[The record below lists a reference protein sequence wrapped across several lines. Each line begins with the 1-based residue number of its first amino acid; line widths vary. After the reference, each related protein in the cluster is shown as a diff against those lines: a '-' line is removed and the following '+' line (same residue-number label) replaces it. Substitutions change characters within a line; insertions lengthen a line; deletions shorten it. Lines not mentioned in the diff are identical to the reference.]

1 MKAILTIITGLLLTA
16 SVQAQTNNKIVTS
29 GKIEF
34 EKRVNMYAV
43 AVNELTDGNT
53 GYAESEKRSL
63 ETYKK
68 SNPQFGTLQSTLIF
82 NNDKSLF
89 TPIKPNVP
97 LNNFYG
103 NPIGTQPNTI
113 YTDMTAKTLTAEK
126 IIYNEPFLLKD
137 SLRKI
142 TWRLTD
148 ETQDI
153 LGYTCRRANGIMLDS
168 IYIVA
173 FYTDK
178 IWMSGG
184 PESFSGLPGM
194 ILKVALPHF
203 NVTWT
208 ATKVSLE
215 PVSATAIVSPK
226 KGEVVNS
233 KQLVEKLK
241 IASKNW
247 GSWGKYEVKIFQF

>member
-1 MKAILTIITGLLLTA
+1 MLLTA
-16 SVQAQTNNKIVTS
+16 SLQAQNNKIITS
-29 GKIEF
+29 GTIEF
-34 EKRVNMYAV
+34 EKRINMHA
-43 AVNELTDGNT
+43 AAKNEITDANT

-68 SNPQFGTLQSTLIF
+68 ANPQFGMLQSTYIF
-82 NNDKSLF
+82 NNNKSLF

-103 NPIGTQPNTI
+103 NPIGTQFNTI
-113 YTDMTAKTLTAEK
+113 YTDMTTNIVTAEK
-126 IIYNEPFLLKD
+126 IIYSEQFLLKD

-148 ETQDI
+148 ETQDV

-168 IYIVA
+168 VYIVA
-173 FYTDK
+173 YYTDK

-203 NVTWT
+203 NVVWT
-208 ATKVSLE
+208 ATKISLD
-215 PVSATAIVSPK
+215 PVPETKIIAPK
-226 KGEVVNS
+226 KGDVVNN
-233 KQLVEKLK
+233 KTLAEKLK

-247 GSWGKYEVKIFQF
+247 GNWGVYEVKIFQL

>member
-1 MKAILTIITGLLLTA
+1 MKAILTILSCLLLTA
-16 SVQAQTNNKIVTS
+16 SLQAQTNKTITS
-29 GKIEF
+29 GTIDF
-34 EKRVNMYAV
+34 EKRINMYAV
-43 AVNELTDGNT
+43 AVNELTDSKS

-68 SNPQFGTLQSTLIF
+68 ANPQFGTLQSTLIF

-103 NPIGTQPNTI
+103 NPIGTQFNTI
-113 YTDMTAKTLTAEK
+113 YTDMTTKSVTAEK
-126 IIYNEPFLLKD
+126 ILYSEQFLLKD

-153 LGYTCRRANGIMLDS
+153 LGYSCRRANGVMLDS
-168 IYIVA
+168 VWVVA
-173 FYTDK
+173 YYTDK

-194 ILKVALPHF
+194 ILKVALPNF
-203 NVTWT
+203 NVIWT
-208 ATKVSLE
+208 ATKVTLD
-215 PVSATAIVSPK
+215 PVPDTKIIAPK
-226 KGEVVNS
+226 KGGVVNT
-233 KQLVEKLK
+233 KQLNEKLK
-241 IASKNW
+241 VLSKGSNW
-247 GSWGKYEVKIFQF
+247 GAYEAKIFQL

>member
-1 MKAILTIITGLLLTA
+1 MKAILIILSCLLLTA
-16 SVQAQTNNKIVTS
+16 SLQAQNNKTVTS
-29 GKIEF
+29 GTIEF
-34 EKRVNMYAV
+34 EKRINMYAV
-43 AVNELTDGNT
+43 ALNEITDQKT

-63 ETYKK
+63 DAYKK
-68 SNPQFGTLQSTLIF
+68 ANPQFGVLQSTLVF

-97 LNNFYG
+97 LNNFYS
-103 NPIGTQPNTI
+103 NPIGTQFNTI
-113 YTDMTAKTLTAEK
+113 YTDMTTNTVTAEK
-126 IIYNEPFLLKD
+126 VIYGEQFLLKD

-168 IYIVA
+168 VYIVA
-173 FYTDK
+173 YYTDK
-178 IWMSGG
+178 IWMSSG

-203 NVTWT
+203 NVVWT
-208 ATKVSLE
+208 ATKISLD
-215 PVSATAIVSPK
+215 PVPETKIIAPK
-226 KGEVVNS
+226 KGDVVNN
-233 KQLVEKLK
+233 KTLAEKLK

-247 GSWGKYEVKIFQF
+247 GNWGVYEVKIFQL